1 MLQQIR
7 RRLLASLLTLI
18 GIITIVFLLVRL
30 IPGDPAE
37 VMLGDYGTEEEVAAL
52 RHDLGLDR
60 PLYVQYIKF
69 LIAIARGNLGYS
81 TRSHRLV
88 IEEMKRVLPY
98 TILLTLMGVLISILV
113 GIPFGII
120 GAYKRNSLIDYLSMT
135 LALLGYSAP
144 SFWLAILL
152 LIVFSIRLD
161 WFPTLGGGDLAD
173 LPSLAHHLVLP
184 ALSLGLRHAGLV
196 ARITRSSMLEVLA
209 EDYVRTARAKGLAE
223 GVVLYRHTLKNASI
237 PIVTVVGLNIGALL
251 GGSVATEIVFTRP
264 GMGRLLVEAILAR
277 DYPIIQGVVL
287 VWALIFILVNLIVD
301 LTYTYLDPRVK
312 YK

>member
-1 MLQQIR
+1 MLQQVR

-18 GIITIVFLLVRL
+18 GIITMIFLLVRL

-52 RHDLGLDR
+52 RHELGLDR
-60 PLYVQYIKF
+60 PLPVQYVKF
-69 LIAIARGNLGYS
+69 LTGIAQGNLGYS

-88 IEEMKRVLPY
+88 IDEIRRVLPY
-98 TILLTLMGVLISILV
+98 TIHLTLMGVLTSTLL

-120 GAYKRNSLIDYLSMT
+120 GAYKRNSLMDYFSMT
-135 LALLGYSAP
+135 LALVGYSAP

-152 LIVFSIRLD
+152 LIFFSIRLD

-173 LPSLAHHLVLP
+173 WPSLAQHLVLP

-223 GVVLYRHTLKNASI
+223 GAVLYRHALKNASI

-277 DYPIIQGVVL
+277 DYPMIQGVVL
-287 VWALIFILVNLIVD
+287 IWALIFIFVNLVVD

-312 YK
+312 YE